1 MFMAKSMTKSATVA
15 KVAEMAAKTLGT
27 DVSKKQA
34 LAVMDALTQLAYK
47 EAKNKFT
54 VPGLGKIVL
63 RNQKERMG
71 RNPKTGEPIKIKAKR
86 VVKFRVAKAAKE
98 AILGG

>member
-1 MFMAKSMTKSATVA
+1 MAKSMTKSATVA

-34 LAVMDALTQLAYK
+34 LAVMEALTALAYR

-98 AILGG
+98 AILGA